1 MDNPLEI
8 LIYLFIIISILSSL
22 FKKKEKPQGRSER
35 QTPKP
40 PLGKTQTKTSSEENY
55 DMLGEIESL
64 FKTET
69 APPQKEEA
77 KTVEAENKFEP
88 ASEHFETA
96 EWHEE
101 TATEHKPT
109 ISEHSFESWEE
120 KAKKAEENQRQAINE
135 KIVKQA
141 EIFEKNLQKK
151 SFERADIRKRILQ
164 NLKQPASLREY
175 ILFSEILGKPKAIQE

>member
-1 MDNPLEI
+1 MDNPIEI

-22 FKKKEKPQGRSER
+22 FKKKEKPQSKSER

-40 PLGKTQTKTSSEENY
+40 PLGKTQMKTSSGENY
-55 DMLGEIESL
+55 DILSEIENL

-69 APPQKEEA
+69 TPPQREEA

-101 TATEHKPT
+101 TATEHKQT
-109 ISEHSFESWEE
+109 VSEHSFESWEE
-120 KAKKAEENQRQAINE
+120 KAKKAKENQRQAINE

-141 EIFEKNLQKK
+141 EMFEKNLQQK
-151 SFERADIRKRILQ
+151 SFEQADIRKAIRQ
-164 NLKQPASLREY
+164 NLKQPTSLKEY